1 LSHYSGILLF
11 LDLVAQGGKSEAR
24 WGLIII
30 KMKAFAVLL
39 SATAYAVKI
48 QAGAPAKYAQIEF

>member
-1 LSHYSGILLF
+1 
-11 LDLVAQGGKSEAR
+11 
-24 WGLIII
+24 
-30 KMKAFAVLL
+30 MKAFAVLL